1 MSQGYSMKHI
11 GITIAVSLVAVVL
24 ISPLLRPKSAET
36 PLPAAGEAT
45 PELRAAVTEYRDAM
59 RQLWV
64 NAALKYEAGALAI
77 NDAWSVKLAYS
88 LAALDFFA
96 LDAPG
101 RGNGAARAVVNAYFR
116 GGIWRIVKE
125 SPAAV
130 EDEVLVRIAREAC
143 LARIELARLE
153 PEIAKNP
160 AFAAARAAW
169 EKEADAVASVSAP
182 PSSAEWDRASGTES
196 LKKMFE
202 AEIR

>member
-11 GITIAVSLVAVVL
+11 GITIVVSLIVVVL
-24 ISPLLRPKSAET
+24 ISPLLRPKSAEA
-36 PLPAAGEAT
+36 PVPAVAEVT

-59 RQLWV
+59 QQLWV
-64 NAALKYEAGALAI
+64 NAALKYEAGALSI
-77 NDAWSVKLAYS
+77 NDAWSVKLDYS
-88 LAALDFFA
+88 LAALDLFA

-116 GGIWRIVKE
+116 SGIWRIVKE

-130 EDEVLVRIAREAC
+130 EDEVLVRVAREAC

-153 PEIAKNP
+153 PEIARNP

-169 EKEADAVASVSAP
+169 EKEAGAVASVSAP
-182 PSSAEWDRASGTES
+182 LPSVAWDRASGMES